1 MDKIVGIGEYAVSNN
16 KNDVLKTFAL
26 ASCVAL
32 TVYCPV
38 KNAAGMAHIALPIPD
53 RVNDNSN
60 IRPYYYAIT
69 AVPLLI
75 NRMCNKYGCSKNDL
89 KIKLFGG
96 ADSIQVNDVFEIGKK
111 NLNIIKESLACL
123 GLRYNAS
130 ETGGRYSRTLE
141 MYISSGNIKLIL
153 QPIKI

>member
-1 MDKIVGIGEYAVSNN
+1 MDKIVGIGECEVSNN

-38 KNAAGMAHIALPIPD
+38 KNAAGMAHIALPAPH
-53 RVNDNSN
+53 RLNDDSN
-60 IRPYYYAIT
+60 IRPYYYATT
-69 AVPLLI
+69 AVPLLVNSI
-75 NRMCNKYGCSKNDL
+75 CGKYKCSIDDL
-89 KIKLFGG
+89 KIRLFGG
-96 ADSIQVNDVFEIGKK
+96 ADSILVNDVFEIGKK
-111 NLNIIKESLACL
+111 NLNIIKDSLDYI

-130 ETGGRYSRTLE
+130 GTGGKYSRTLE
-141 MYISSGNIKLIL
+141 MNVSNGNIKLTL

>member
-16 KNDVLKTFAL
+16 RNDVLKTFSL

-38 KNAAGMAHIALPIPD
+38 KNAAGMVHIALPAPN
-53 RVNDNSN
+53 RMNDDSN
-60 IRPYYYAIT
+60 IRPYYYAAT

-75 NRMCNKYGCSKNDL
+75 NRMCNKYGCC
-89 KIKLFGG
+89 KINLEVQLFGG
-96 ADSIQVNDVFEIGKK
+96 ADSIQADDVFQIGRK
-111 NLNIIKESLACL
+111 NLNIVKKSLACL
-123 GLRYNAS
+123 GLQYNSS
-130 ETGGRYSRTLE
+130 ETGGKYSRTLE
-141 MYISSGNIKLIL
+141 MNVSNGNIKLTL

>member
-38 KNAAGMAHIALPIPD
+38 KNAAGMVHIALPAPD
-53 RVNDNSN
+53 RLNDNSN
-60 IRPYYYAIT
+60 IRPNYYAIT

-75 NRMCNKYGCSKNDL
+75 NRICNKYGCSKNDL
-89 KIKLFGG
+89 EIKLFGG
-96 ADSIQVNDVFEIGKK
+96 ADSIQENDVFEIGKK
-111 NLNIIKESLACL
+111 NLNIIKESLAYM
-123 GLRYNAS
+123 GLRNDAS
-130 ETGGRYSRTLE
+130 ETGGKYSRTLE
-141 MYISSGNIKLIL
+141 MEVSSGNIKLTL